1 MLTGRPS
8 SEPPSS
14 LELAQRASL
23 RPIED
28 VAAEAGFLPDE
39 VEPYGRHAGKVDL
52 SVLDRLGDRPD
63 GRLVVVTGIT
73 PTSLG
78 EGKTTTSI
86 GLAQGLGR
94 VGARAMLCIREPSVG
109 PVFGSKG
116 GGTGG
121 GHAQLLPM
129 EDINLHLTGD
139 FHAVAA
145 AHNLLAAALDASL
158 YHDNPLGVEP
168 RTVTWPRA
176 LDVND
181 RALRHM
187 VIGLRGTAH
196 GVPREAG
203 FVITAAS
210 EVMAIL
216 AMATGLDDL
225 RARLGRIVVGETR
238 EGRPITAEDLRVAG
252 AMAVLLR
259 HAVRPNLVQ
268 TIEGRPALV
277 HAGPFGNIAAGNNSV
292 LADRVALKLAD
303 VVITESGFGSD
314 LGFEKFCHLVA
325 PAAGIAPSVAVV
337 VATVRALRMHG
348 GLDEVQAC
356 TKPDVDALEQ
366 GAENLA
372 AHIDN
377 VHAFGLPAVVAV
389 NRVEGDTD
397 EELDLLMALARDFGA
412 DEVALCDG
420 FARGG
425 EGAEDLAKAVLAALE
440 SPSRFIPLNAP
451 GAPIA
456 QQIETIA
463 TRLYGAAGVDLSEA
477 TLGSLTR
484 LEARGLDRLPV
495 CMAKTHLS
503 LSHDPGRKGR
513 PQSFTLPVRD
523 LVASVGAGFV
533 VALCAD
539 QMLMPG
545 LGREPAFTRTDVD
558 ADGRTVGLA

>member
-1 MLTGRPS
+1 M
-8 SEPPSS
+8 SS
-14 LELAQRASL
+14 LELSQRATL
-23 RPIED
+23 RRIED
-28 VAAEAGFLPDE
+28 VAADARIVPAEI
-39 VEPYGRHAGKVDL
+39 EPYGRHAAKVDL
-52 SVLDRLGDRPD
+52 SVLDRLADRPD

-86 GLAQGLGR
+86 GLTQGLGR

-121 GHAQLLPM
+121 GRAQLVPM
-129 EDINLHLTGD
+129 EDINLHFTGD

-158 YHDNPLGVEP
+158 YHDNPLGIEP

-181 RALRHM
+181 RALRHT

-216 AMATGLDDL
+216 AMSTGPADL
-225 RARLGRIVVGETR
+225 RERLGRIVIGETG
-238 EGRPITAEDLRVAG
+238 EGEPVTAEDLRVAG

-268 TIEGRPALV
+268 TFEGRPALV
-277 HAGPFGNIAAGNNSV
+277 HAGPFGNIASGNSSIM
-292 LADRVALKLAD
+292 AARVALKLAD
-303 VVITESGFGSD
+303 VVLTEAGFGSD

-325 PAAGIAPSVAVV
+325 PAGGIAPSAAVV

-348 GLDEVQAC
+348 GLDETAAC
-356 TKPDVDALEQ
+356 TVTDVEALER
-366 GAENLA
+366 GAENLG

-397 EELDLLMALARDFGA
+397 EELDRLSGLARDLGA

-425 EGAEDLAKAVLAALE
+425 EGAEELAKAVLATLE
-440 SPSRFIPLNAP
+440 SPSRFAPLNAP
-451 GAPIA
+451 GTPIA
-456 QQIETIA
+456 EQIETIA
-463 TRLYGAAGVDLSEA
+463 TRVYGADGVELSDA
-477 TLGSLTR
+477 AHASLAR
-484 LEARGLDRLPV
+484 LEKRELDRLPV
-495 CMAKTHLS
+495 CMAKTHRS
-503 LSHDPGRKGR
+503 LSHDPARKGR
-513 PQSFTLPVRD
+513 PRGFTLPVRD

-545 LGREPAFTRTDVD
+545 LGREPAFTRMDVNQ
-558 ADGRTVGLA
+558 DGTTVGLV